1 MTSAQSSRSS
11 KNLEQWAEEF
21 VRRLQEQA
29 IADRTDNTRAY
40 NRLHKK
46 VLEALKAILDAGRR
60 GRDVLE
66 NLLSHETP
74 QVRMWAAGQVIKW
87 DPDKAIPILGHLIVD
102 KLPDETAPMERVT
115 IRMGASSYLEKH
127 FGIRTYDRNELIEPL
142 RAYGIDVPR
151 RPEQPWF

>member
-1 MTSAQSSRSS
+1 MTSARSGRT
-11 KNLEQWAEEF
+11 LEQWSEEF
-21 VRRLQEQA
+21 VGSLKKQA
-29 IADRTDNTRAY
+29 EADRADNVFAY

-46 VLEALKAILDAGRR
+46 VVEALKAILNAGPR

-87 DPDKAIPILGHLIVD
+87 DPDKAIPILGHLMVD

>member
-1 MTSAQSSRSS
+1 LKKQ
-11 KNLEQWAEEF
+11 AE
-21 VRRLQEQA
+21 
-29 IADRTDNTRAY
+29 ADRTDNTRAY
-40 NRLHKK
+40 NRLHKT
-46 VLEALKAILDAGRR
+46 VAEALNAILAAGPR

-66 NLLSHETP
+66 HLLSHETP

-87 DPDKAIPILGHLIVD
+87 DPDKAIPILGHLMVD

-127 FGIRTYDRNELIEPL
+127 FGVKNYDRNELIEPL